1 MITVEYYNK
10 LINYP
15 EDKNFNIKYC
25 TPIIIEKKY
34 KEKCAEI
41 ILAENRDVTFYD
53 VFFYEPQNSIL
64 FYTDKEINIK
74 GWDNYMR
81 REEPKMS
88 YIDKLKIFI
97 NNTAIPKE
105 DEVSLYDVYEV
116 ICNSIIKYQEKIDI
130 CYQKIKTILKTLN
143 LIDENQRTIKFDE
156 IKIGNYLNECG
167 YFNLRFYYLI
177 FNKDGYVR
185 EKSLENNISFE
196 YRNGYTYIN
205 SDNTRIYPPEG
216 YDKDAFLSIIMK
228 NISNSLIE
236 MFKLF
241 NENRYLKKKLYNIE
255 PVNFDCV
262 LEIDNLWLKIYK
274 TIDSSKIFDIKFE
287 FNKNKIIQNNTLFLE
302 ALDLTLHKEFDLI
315 KKLYVKKELLPEWIQ
330 EILKQ
335 KEIYET
341 SLINYEEEVKKPFM
355 KLKSIFRK

>member
-1 MITVEYYNK
+1 MITVEHYNK

-53 VFFYEPQNSIL
+53 IFFYEPQNSIL

-97 NNTAIPKE
+97 NNTTTPKE

-156 IKIGNYLNECG
+156 IKIGNY
-167 YFNLRFYYLI
+167 
-177 FNKDGYVR
+177 VR

-205 SDNTRIYPPEG
+205 SDNTGIYPPEG

-228 NISNSLIE
+228 NISSSLIE

-262 LEIDNLWLKIYK
+262 LEIDDLWLKIYK

-287 FNKNKIIQNNTLFLE
+287 FNKNKIIQN
-302 ALDLTLHKEFDLI
+302 
-315 KKLYVKKELLPEWIQ
+315 KELLPEWIQ